1 LIVNDE
7 YISKSFIVNDSD
19 GKLITRNELHNFFL
33 EEIIKNTNTDSI
45 NVLNLEIDI
54 LNKKKIN
61 FTDNQIKEIYP
72 NTLLKIINHLEI
84 QFYNYLSKVI
94 VDEISLY
101 SWSCGNTG
109 SLLFDEFTEL

>member
-7 YISKSFIVNDSD
+7 YISNSFIVNDSD
-19 GKLITRNELHNFFL
+19 GKLITRNELYNFIL
-33 EEIIKNTNTDSI
+33 KEKLQNTNTDSI

-54 LNKKKIN
+54 LNQEKIN

-84 QFYNYLSKVI
+84 QFYNYLSKVSFI
-94 VDEISLY
+94 A
-101 SWSCGNTG
+101 
-109 SLLFDEFTEL
+109 